1 MNRFWQSFFGV
12 GLVKSTE
19 DFGVQG
25 AKPSHPE
32 LLDWLAVDFI
42 ESGWDVKALC
52 KQIVM
57 SRTYRQS
64 SRVTPELQERDPENR
79 LLARASRHRL
89 PSWMI
94 RDQALFAAGLLTE
107 TQGGPPVRPYQ
118 PEGIWEEA
126 TFGKISY
133 KQDHGDASTGAVSIS
148 SGGASSDLRCSST
161 MPRGRPVM

>member
-118 PEGIWEEA
+118 PEASGRRPHLARSATSRIMAMPLPAQSLYLLAAHRRTYDVLRQCREA
-126 TFGKISY
+126 
-133 KQDHGDASTGAVSIS
+133 
-148 SGGASSDLRCSST
+148 DL
-161 MPRGRPVM
+161 